1 MKKKN
6 ILNLIRY
13 HAEKNDLQFRNEA
26 VDIARYFDSIGD
38 HQLSEY
44 IMSLLSDVNTFVPQ
58 NVSFES
64 LFFKEIEFN
73 ADPLPLPK
81 SIADDIKGIINAV
94 NHHVGINK
102 FLFEGPPGTGKTE
115 TV

>member
-58 NVSFES
+58 NESFES
-64 LFFKEIEFN
+64 LFLKGMAFN
-73 ADPLPLPK
+73 PDL
-81 SIADDIKGIINAV
+81 
-94 NHHVGINK
+94 
-102 FLFEGPPGTGKTE
+102 
-115 TV
+115 